1 MYSSQLQMRRVTSFF
16 PAAVLCAAPALISEA
31 VCSAAP
37 VLLSAAG
44 PSAVPLLPVFA
55 KAVPLPAKT
64 GREGE
69 NTATATENAASA
81 AVKAAAKEPFFPR
94 KEKAA
99 RRPFKFLLNI
109 FLLPPLL
116 LSRCAVIHGRNK
128 EDHNREDHG

>member
-1 MYSSQLQMRRVTSFF
+1 MILWAVSE
-16 PAAVLCAAPALISEA
+16 PADPVVP
-31 VCSAAP
+31 VPDAP
-37 VLLSAAG
+37 VFF
-44 PSAVPLLPVFA
+44 AVDGMVWVWPCPPPVLPVFT

-69 NTATATENAASA
+69 NTAAATENAASA

-128 EDHNREDHG
+128 EYHNREDHS